1 MGFIKSRLFLWQ
13 IALAIV
19 LSIVL
24 LFLVS
29 WSLTIYTRSGRIIM
43 VPNVEGRLINE
54 IDEALANV
62 ELSYEINDSM
72 YVNGARPGEIIA
84 QTPAAGKQVKK
95 GRTILLTINPYTR
108 EMVNMP
114 QLVDYS
120 IRNAQVVLETI
131 GLRLGPIKYKPSE
144 FDGLVLSQQ
153 VDGKDIAQ
161 NARIP
166 KGTVVTLIVGSK
178 MGQNYIGIPN
188 VVGETLYSARMT
200 LESSGFNVGIIEYDN
215 DESKKHSNTAQVYR
229 QEPVGG
235 NGHSAPAGTQIK
247 LYMTNDASL
256 VVKQMVEE

>member
-43 VPNVEGRLINE
+43 VPNVEGRLVNE

-166 KGTVVTLIVGSK
+166 KGTVVTLTVGSK

-215 DESKKHSNTAQVYR
+215 DESKKHSNTAQVYK
-229 QEPVGG
+229 QEPAGG

>member
-1 MGFIKSRLFLWQ
+1 
-13 IALAIV
+13 
-19 LSIVL
+19 
-24 LFLVS
+24 
-29 WSLTIYTRSGRIIM
+29 M